1 MGDYSYYTFENGHLR
16 TRGLH
21 RHGFPLLLW
30 DALVQTGY
38 RDIALEYY
46 GRLYEEH
53 ELQRCEVYIDIP
65 SHPVFPDGSPW
76 SMWAIGADMDYA
88 MEKAA
93 HMALTALCS
102 QNLAATTG
110 MPISLYPI
118 QDRSDPE

>member
-1 MGDYSYYTFENGHLR
+1 MGDYSYCTFENGRLC

-21 RHGFPLLLW
+21 HHGFPLLLW

-38 RDIALEYY
+38 GDRAPEYY
-46 GRLYEEH
+46 GRLYEERD
-53 ELQRCEVYIDIP
+53 LQRCEVYIDIP

-76 SMWAIGADMDYA
+76 STWPIGPNMDVA

-102 QNLAATTG
+102 QKLAATTG
-110 MPISLYPI
+110 TPILLYPM
-118 QDRSDPE
+118 